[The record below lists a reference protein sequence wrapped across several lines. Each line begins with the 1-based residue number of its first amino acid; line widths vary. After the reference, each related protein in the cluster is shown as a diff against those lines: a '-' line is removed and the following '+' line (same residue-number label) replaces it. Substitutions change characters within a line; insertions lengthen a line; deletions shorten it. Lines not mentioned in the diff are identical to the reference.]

1 MYLIGQAFSPNPSC
15 FFQCVLPLDRPIIGI
30 GTPAKQKISLDDTR
44 SKQRW
49 QMLWVLLW
57 GKIMKTTEI
66 LIHID
71 TKYNTYILNISWNR
85 EVYKVLKEAE
95 FYAVDEGR
103 RYLQQLFE
111 KIGCDRCKINQ
122 KYKENKFVNQAID
135 IETFSDAVLTA
146 VGNGGLL

>member
-1 MYLIGQAFSPNPSC
+1 
-15 FFQCVLPLDRPIIGI
+15 
-30 GTPAKQKISLDDTR
+30 
-44 SKQRW
+44 
-49 QMLWVLLW
+49 MLWVLLW